1 MSLIERILDEGNIR
15 LAQEQVIGNRV
26 AGGVDGM
33 SVDQLATY
41 MTENYAEIKRS
52 ILARES
58 RPQPV
63 GRVEIPKPNGGVR
76 KRVSPKTLWVC

>member
-1 MSLIERILDEGNIR
+1 MRLLDRMLDESNIL
-15 LAQEQVIGNRV
+15 LAQEQVIGNRG

-33 SVDQLATY
+33 SVDGLATY

-52 ILARES
+52 ILAREY

-63 GRVEIPKPNGGVR
+63 RR
-76 KRVSPKTLWVC
+76 